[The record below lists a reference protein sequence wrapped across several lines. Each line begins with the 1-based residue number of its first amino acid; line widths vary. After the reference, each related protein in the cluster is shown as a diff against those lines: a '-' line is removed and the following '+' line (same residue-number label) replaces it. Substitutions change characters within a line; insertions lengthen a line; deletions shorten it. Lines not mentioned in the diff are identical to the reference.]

1 VIFKRCSL
9 ISSTCSLRLR
19 TILSMRSSVSPNN
32 SQLYFFSF
40 SVFSFNVLTISASLS
55 STITSSSNLKID
67 SSKSSMLSVY
77 FLSAVFLSDK
87 SVVLNSFSLTQI
99 VCSSP
104 INSIPPLQNQTSLQH
119 FLPHQ
124 RDLQQIYDNF
134 QYSH

>member
-1 VIFKRCSL
+1 
-9 ISSTCSLRLR
+9 
-19 TILSMRSSVSPNN
+19 MRSSVSPNN
-32 SQLYFFSF
+32 SRLSFFSF
-40 SVFSFNVLTISASLS
+40 SVFSFNVSSISASLS
-55 STITSSSNLKID
+55 PTITSSTNLKRD
-67 SSKSSMLSVY
+67 SSQSSIFSVC

-87 SVVLNSFSLTQI
+87 SVVLNSFSLTHI

-134 QYSH
+134 QYSHFRFYTIVQFINISFHICMF